1 MEPAKQPSNLKQ
13 KAIKGVFWS
22 AIENWGRQVISLA
35 VFFILARLLGPE
47 TFGLVALAS
56 VFLAFLQVFLDQG
69 FTQAIVQRQNLE
81 PEHLDTAF
89 WTNLGISLILATLC
103 FGSADL
109 VGNFFKEPQIIP
121 IIRCLSL
128 NFIITAFSSVQNA
141 IFERKLAFKTLAKRS
156 LLAVTTG
163 GIVGVTMA
171 FMGFGVWSLVGQQL
185 SNSLAGVLVI
195 WWASDWRPNLKFS
208 PQHFQELFSFGVNV
222 VGMNLAYFISRRSDD
237 FFIGYFL
244 GSSALGY
251 YAVGYRVFSI
261 LTELLTSVVSKVTLP
276 TFARLQQDRAR
287 LRNALYQAVQLSSFI
302 TFPGFLITSVLA
314 PELIQVVFGDKW
326 LPSIP
331 VMQILNLSGVAFAYF
346 YFNGSVLM
354 AIGKPSIKL
363 ALDLIQAMS
372 NIIGFAIAVRWG
384 IVAVAAAFVVRLYLM
399 SPLIIWVVWR
409 HININVLT
417 YLRQGVTA
425 LTGTLAVIFAIL
437 SIKYLLSDLFSPLV
451 ILSICLVVGI
461 AVYVSSIFL
470 LAPKLLR
477 QLLSIVRPTQTI

>member
-1 MEPAKQPSNLKQ
+1 MEPTKQVSSLKQ
-13 KAIKGVFWS
+13 KAIRGVIWS
-22 AIENWGRQVISLA
+22 AIESWGRQFISLA
-35 VFFILARLLGPE
+35 VFFLLARLLGPE

-89 WTNLGISLILATLC
+89 WTNLGISLILTILC
-103 FGSADL
+103 FSSADL

-121 IIRCLSL
+121 ILRCLSF

-185 SNSLAGVLVI
+185 SNSFAAVLVI
-195 WWASDWRPNLKFS
+195 WWASDWRPKLRFS
-208 PQHFQELFSFGVNV
+208 PKHFKELFSFGVNV
-222 VGMNLAYFISRRSDD
+222 VGMNIAFFISRRSDD
-237 FFIGYFL
+237 FLIGYFL

-251 YAVGYRVFSI
+251 YSVGYRVFSI
-261 LTELLTSVVSKVTLP
+261 LTELLTSVLSKVTLP
-276 TFARLQQDRAR
+276 TFARLQQDPER
-287 LRNALYQAVQLSSFI
+287 LRNALYQAIQLSSLI

-314 PELIQVVFGDKW
+314 PELIQVVFGEKW

-331 VMQILNLSGVAFAYF
+331 VMQILNLSGIAYAYF

-354 AIGKPSIKL
+354 AIGRPSAKL
-363 ALDLIQAMS
+363 AIDLIHAMS
-372 NIIGFAIAVRWG
+372 NIIGFTIAVRWG
-384 IVAVAAAFVVRLYLM
+384 IVAVAAAFVIRLYLM
-399 SPLIIWVVWR
+399 APVIIWIVWKYIR
-409 HININVLT
+409 INVLT
-417 YLRQGVTA
+417 YLRQGA
-425 LTGTLAVIFAIL
+425 ISLAGTLAMVVAIL
-437 SIKYLLSDLFSPLV
+437 TIKYFFSSSLSTIGLLSISLIIGISV
-451 ILSICLVVGI
+451 YVLSIVLI
-461 AVYVSSIFL
+461 
-470 LAPKLLR
+470 APKLLR
-477 QLLSIVRPTQTI
+477 QIVSIVRPIKQT

>member
-1 MEPAKQPSNLKQ
+1 MEPAEQPSNLKQ
-13 KAIKGVFWS
+13 KAIKGIFWS
-22 AIENWGRQVISLA
+22 AIESWGRQFISLV

-69 FTQAIVQRQNLE
+69 FNQAIVQRQNLE

-89 WTNLGISLILATLC
+89 WTNLGISLILTILC
-103 FGSADL
+103 FASADL
-109 VGNFFKEPQIIP
+109 VGYFFKEPQIIP
-121 IIRCLSL
+121 IVRCLSI

-156 LLAVTTG
+156 LLAVITG
-163 GIVGVTMA
+163 GIIGVTMA

-195 WWASDWRPNLKFS
+195 WRVSNWRPNLKFS
-208 PQHFQELFSFGVNV
+208 PKHFKELFSFGVNV

-261 LTELLTSVVSKVTLP
+261 LTELLTSVLSKVTLP
-276 TFARLQQDRAR
+276 TFARLQQDKTK
-287 LRNALYQAVQLSSFI
+287 LRNALYQAIQLSSLI
-302 TFPGFLITSVLA
+302 TFPGFLVSSALA
-314 PELIQVVFGDKW
+314 PELIQVVFGEKW

-331 VMQILNLSGVAFAYF
+331 VMQILNLSGIAFAYF

-354 AIGKPSIKL
+354 AMGKPSLKL

-372 NIIGFAIAVRWG
+372 NIIGFSIAVRWG
-384 IVAVAAAFVVRLYLM
+384 IVAVAAAFVIRLYLM
-399 SPLIIWVVWR
+399 APLIIWVVWR
-409 HININVLT
+409 HININVVT
-417 YLRQGVTA
+417 YLRQGATA
-425 LTGTLAVIFAIL
+425 LAGTLAVVLTIL
-437 SIKYLLSDLFSPLV
+437 SIKYLINDLFSPLV
-451 ILSICLVVGI
+451 ILSICVLVGI
-461 AVYVSSIFL
+461 VVYLTSIFL
-470 LAPKLLR
+470 LAPKLF
-477 QLLSIVRPTQTI
+477 QQVVNMVRPAQTI